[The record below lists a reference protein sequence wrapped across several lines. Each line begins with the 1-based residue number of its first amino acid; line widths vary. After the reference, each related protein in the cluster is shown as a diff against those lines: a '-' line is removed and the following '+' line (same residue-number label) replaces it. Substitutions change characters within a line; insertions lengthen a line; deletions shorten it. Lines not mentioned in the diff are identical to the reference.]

1 MTTSCG
7 QLKFNPAAHTR
18 NFLAADTIEDSM
30 RALPTTLALLL
41 AAASG
46 GFAASQFGAGLS
58 AASAGRSPITP
69 MDLAVPQARA
79 ALPPEAGGQGLPSLA
94 PMLRSVTPAV
104 VSIQSK
110 HIVRTRSPLSEDPFF
125 RQFFGIPDMPEER
138 VQQALGSG
146 VVVDAEHGLVL
157 TNNHVVEAA
166 DGITVTLADG
176 RTVEGQTVGADP
188 DTDIALVRIKADHL
202 TALRIAD
209 SGQLQV
215 GDFVV
220 AVGNP
225 FGLGQTV
232 TSGIVSALGRS
243 GLEGLGYQNLIQT
256 DASINPGNSGGAL
269 VNLRGELV
277 GINRAIYSP
286 TGGSVGIGFAIPSS
300 LANDVMRQLLATG
313 KVVRGSLG
321 VEAQDLND
329 RIVRGLHLPT
339 GRGAIVARVY
349 PGSAAEAAGVRVGD
363 VITAVNGQSIA
374 DSRALHNQEGLTPIG
389 KPLALQVLREGKP
402 LQLAVAL
409 KVQADKLAGAKL
421 DPRLQGA
428 TFGDLP
434 ESLKQ
439 KGLAGVVV
447 AQVAP
452 GSRASANNLQ
462 PGDLVAQIN
471 GSDVHDLA
479 ALQAALAAR
488 PQRLQLTLV
497 RGQMVGTLSVQ

>member
-1 MTTSCG
+1 
-7 QLKFNPAAHTR
+7 
-18 NFLAADTIEDSM
+18 M
-30 RALPTTLALLL
+30 RPIQTAFVLLL
-41 AAASG
+41 AATLG
-46 GFAASQFGAGLS
+46 GFAATRFE
-58 AASAGRSPITP
+58 SPVANPKAVAQGGSTP
-69 MDLAVPQARA
+69 FDIVVPQVRA
-79 ALPPEAGGQGLPSLA
+79 ALPVEAAGQPLPSLA
-94 PMLRSVTPAV
+94 PMLRNVTPAV

-110 HIVRTRSPLSEDPFF
+110 HIVRMRNPLAEDPFF
-125 RQFFGIPDMPEER
+125 RQFFGIPDMPQER

-146 VVVDAEHGLVL
+146 VVVDAERGLIL

-188 DTDIALVRIKADHL
+188 DTDIALVRIHADRL
-202 TALRIAD
+202 TALKIAD
-209 SGQLQV
+209 SSQLQV

-243 GLEGLGYQNLIQT
+243 GLQGLGYQNLIQT

-277 GINRAIYSP
+277 GINNAIYSP
-286 TGGSVGIGFAIPSS
+286 SGGSVGIGFAIPSS

-321 VEAQDLND
+321 VEAQDIND
-329 RIVRGLHLPT
+329 RIVRALHLLS
-339 GRGAIVARVY
+339 GRGALVARVY
-349 PGSAAEAAGVRVGD
+349 SGSAAQAAGVKVGD
-363 VITAVNGQSIA
+363 VITAVNGQPIA
-374 DSRALHNQEGLTPIG
+374 DSRGLHNQEGLVPVG
-389 KPLALQVLREGKP
+389 KPVSLQVLRDGRS
-402 LQLAVAL
+402 LALSAEL
-409 KVQADKLAGAKL
+409 KVQADKLAGIKL

-439 KGLAGVVV
+439 KGIKGVVV

-452 GSRASANNLQ
+452 GSRAYENNLQ
-462 PGDLVAQIN
+462 PGDLVEQIN
-471 GSDVHDLA
+471 GADVHDLA
-479 ALQAALAAR
+479 ALQAALATKPA
-488 PQRLQLTLV
+488 RLQFTLV
-497 RGQMVGTLSVQ
+497 RGQMVGTLSLQ

>member
-1 MTTSCG
+1 G
-7 QLKFNPAAHTR
+7 QP
-18 NFLAADTIEDSM
+18 
-30 RALPTTLALLL
+30 
-41 AAASG
+41 
-46 GFAASQFGAGLS
+46 
-58 AASAGRSPITP
+58 
-69 MDLAVPQARA
+69 
-79 ALPPEAGGQGLPSLA
+79 LPSLA
-94 PMLRSVTPAV
+94 PMLRNVTPAV

-110 HIVRTRSPLSEDPFF
+110 HLVRTSNPLAGDPFF
-125 RQFFGIPDMPEER
+125 RQFFGIPDMPQER
-138 VQQALGSG
+138 VEQALGSG
-146 VVVDAEHGLVL
+146 VVVDAEHGLIL

-188 DTDIALVRIKADHL
+188 DTDIALVRIHADHL
-202 TALRIAD
+202 TALKIAD
-209 SGQLQV
+209 SNQLQV

-243 GLEGLGYQNLIQT
+243 GLQGMGYQNMIQT

-286 TGGSVGIGFAIPSS
+286 TGSSVGIGFAIPTS
-300 LANDVMRQLLATG
+300 LASDVMRQLLASG

-329 RIVRGLHLPT
+329 RIVRGMHLSSN
-339 GRGAIVARVY
+339 RGAVITRVY
-349 PGSAAEAAGVRVGD
+349 QGSAAQAAGVRVGD
-363 VITAVNGQSIA
+363 VITIINGQPIA
-374 DSRALHNQEGLTPIG
+374 DSQGLHNQEGLVPVG
-389 KPLALQVLREGKP
+389 KPITLQVLRNG
-402 LQLAVAL
+402 QSLALSAAL
-409 KVQADKLAGAKL
+409 KVQADKLAGVKL

-452 GSRASANNLQ
+452 GSRAYANNLQ
-462 PGDLVAQIN
+462 VGDLVAQIN
-471 GSDVHDLA
+471 GADVHDLA
-479 ALQAALAAR
+479 ALQAALAAK
-488 PQRLQLTLV
+488 PERLQLTLV
-497 RGQMVGTLSVQ
+497 RGQMVGTLALQ

>member
-1 MTTSCG
+1 MRPIQT
-7 QLKFNPAAHTR
+7 A
-18 NFLAADTIEDSM
+18 FL
-30 RALPTTLALLL
+30 LLL
-41 AAASG
+41 AATLG
-46 GFAASQFGAGLS
+46 GFAATRFESP
-58 AASAGRSPITP
+58 AANPNAATLDGSTP
-69 MDLAVPQARA
+69 FDIVVPQVRA
-79 ALPPEAGGQGLPSLA
+79 ALPPEAGGQPLPSLA
-94 PMLRSVTPAV
+94 PMLRNVTPAV

-110 HIVRTRSPLSEDPFF
+110 HLVRTSNPLAGDPFF
-125 RQFFGIPDMPEER
+125 RQFFGIPDMPQER
-138 VQQALGSG
+138 VEQALGSG
-146 VVVDAEHGLVL
+146 VVVDAEHGLIL

-188 DTDIALVRIKADHL
+188 DTDIALVRIHADHL
-202 TALRIAD
+202 TALKIAD
-209 SGQLQV
+209 SNQLQV

-243 GLEGLGYQNLIQT
+243 GLQGMGYQNMIQT

-286 TGGSVGIGFAIPSS
+286 TGSSVGIGFAIPTS
-300 LANDVMRQLLATG
+300 LASDVMRQLLASG

-329 RIVRGLHLPT
+329 RIVRGMHLSSN
-339 GRGAIVARVY
+339 RGAVITRVY
-349 PGSAAEAAGVRVGD
+349 QGSAAQAAGVRVGD
-363 VITAVNGQSIA
+363 VITIINGQPIA
-374 DSRALHNQEGLTPIG
+374 DSQGLHNQEGLVPVG
-389 KPLALQVLREGKP
+389 KPITLQVLRNG
-402 LQLAVAL
+402 QSLALSAAL
-409 KVQADKLAGAKL
+409 KVQADKLAGVKL

-452 GSRASANNLQ
+452 GSRAYANNLQ
-462 PGDLVAQIN
+462 VGDLVAQIN
-471 GSDVHDLA
+471 GADVHDLA
-479 ALQAALAAR
+479 ALQAALAAK
-488 PQRLQLTLV
+488 PERLQLTLV
-497 RGQMVGTLSVQ
+497 RGQMVGTLALQ

>member
-1 MTTSCG
+1 MRPLPTPVT
-7 QLKFNPAAHTR
+7 LV
-18 NFLAADTIEDSM
+18 LAALLGGVVATQIDSS
-30 RALPTTLALLL
+30 RDHSSEPP
-41 AAASG
+41 ASP
-46 GFAASQFGAGLS
+46 L
-58 AASAGRSPITP
+58 
-69 MDLAVPQARA
+69 DLAVPQARA
-79 ALPPEAGGQGLPSLA
+79 SLPPEAGGQPLPSLA
-94 PMLRSVTPAV
+94 PMLRNVTPAV

-110 HIVRTRSPLSEDPFF
+110 QIVRTRSPLADDPFF
-125 RQFFGIPDMPEER
+125 RQFFGIPDVPQER

-146 VVVDAEHGLVL
+146 VIVDAEKGLVL

-176 RTVEGQTVGADP
+176 RSVEGQTVGSDP
-188 DTDIALVRIKADHL
+188 DTDIALVRIPADHL
-202 TALRIAD
+202 TALKIAD
-209 SGQLQV
+209 SSQLQV

-243 GLEGLGYQNLIQT
+243 GLDGLGYQNMIQT

-286 TGGSVGIGFAIPSS
+286 SGGSVGIGFAIPSS
-300 LANDVMRQLLATG
+300 LANDVMHQLLASG

-321 VEAQDLND
+321 IEAQDIND
-329 RIVRGLHLPT
+329 RIVKGMHLSSN
-339 GRGAIVARVY
+339 RGALVARVY
-349 PGSAAEAAGVRVGD
+349 PGSAAETAGVKIGD
-363 VITAVNGQSIA
+363 IITAVNDQQIA
-374 DSRALHNQEGLTPIG
+374 DSRGLHNQEGLVPVG
-389 KPLALQVLREGKP
+389 KPIALQLLRDGHSIA
-402 LQLAVAL
+402 LSAAL
-409 KVQADKLAGAKL
+409 KVQVQADKLAGVKL

-434 ESLKQ
+434 ENLKQ

-452 GSRASANNLQ
+452 GSRAFSNNLQ

-471 GSDVHDLA
+471 GADVHDLA
-479 ALQAALAAR
+479 ALQAALAAK
-488 PQRLQLTLV
+488 PERLQLTLV